1 MIAPTR
7 RLVGLVLA
15 GGVFAVAPSITDE
28 RLWALWLCFVLAVA
42 AAAAADAVVAPRVAE
57 MTPDVETPAFVAI
70 GDTDTLLLRLSS
82 PASRGDA
89 YVEGLVE
96 LDEEMAPLDPFRVR
110 LPSGGEATV
119 ERTLRPSRRGAPR
132 VRNVWLRWTGPMR
145 LMSRTVRHEPERV
158 VRVAPNVRAVRSA
171 ALRYFQNREFLSG
184 LKVER
189 FVGEGSEF
197 EALREYVP
205 GYDHRSIDWRA
216 SARHTRLLV
225 REFRA
230 ERHQN
235 VVLAFDTGHLMGEPM
250 DGIPKL
256 DHAINAAL
264 LLAYVSLRT
273 DDRVGLVAFDEET
286 RAFVE
291 PLAGVTAMARVQQT
305 VADLAYSSAETNFTR
320 GLTDLTVRLRRRSL
334 VVLFTD
340 FVDSVTAEL
349 LLDNAGRLARRHVV
363 LFVALRDAS
372 LDALS
377 GARPDTLRDLNRAV
391 VAGDLV
397 RERDVVLR
405 RLARLG
411 VLVLDAA
418 PKRLSA
424 DLINRYL
431 DIKRRELVS

>member
-1 MIAPTR
+1 VSA
-7 RLVGLVLA
+7 
-15 GGVFAVAPSITDE
+15 
-28 RLWALWLCFVLAVA
+28 
-42 AAAAADAVVAPRVAE
+42 
-57 MTPDVETPAFVAI
+57 
-70 GDTDTLLLRLSS
+70 
-82 PASRGDA
+82 
-89 YVEGLVE
+89 
-96 LDEEMAPLDPFRVR
+96 
-110 LPSGGEATV
+110 
-119 ERTLRPSRRGAPR
+119 
-132 VRNVWLRWTGPMR
+132 
-145 LMSRTVRHEPERV
+145 
-158 VRVAPNVRAVRSA
+158 VRAA

-184 LKVER
+184 MKVEK

-205 GYDHRSIDWRA
+205 GYDHRSIDWKS

-273 DDRVGLVAFDEET
+273 DDRVGLLAFDSET
-286 RAFVE
+286 RAFME
-291 PLAGVTAMARVQQT
+291 PLSGVTSMRRVQEA
-305 VADLAYSSAETNFTR
+305 VADFAYSDAETNFTR
-320 GLTDLTVRLRRRSL
+320 GLTELVSRLRRRSL

-363 LFVALRDAS
+363 LFVALRDSS
-372 LDALS
+372 LDAL
-377 GARPDTLRDLNRAV
+377 ARTSPDSLRDLNRAV
-391 VAGDLV
+391 VAGDIV

-405 RLARLG
+405 RLARMG
-411 VLVLDAA
+411 VLVLDVA
-418 PKRLSA
+418 PERLSA